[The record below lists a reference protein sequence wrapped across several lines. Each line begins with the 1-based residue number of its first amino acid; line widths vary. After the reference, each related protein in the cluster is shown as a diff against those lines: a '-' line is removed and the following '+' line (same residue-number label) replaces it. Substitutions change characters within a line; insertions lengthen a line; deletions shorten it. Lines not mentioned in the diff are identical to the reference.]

1 MTLVLDNAGQLT
13 QVLTGQS
20 MCTTDGGSLPAL
32 AVQSFGDCQ
41 SQSTDLRRRQLPG
54 WLSELWRRS
63 LTLSPQLGPQAAYV
77 QHSSQTSPQGAAQI
91 FVMAPQVSSSMNP
104 CRHRLDIRSYM
115 LKISKGFSGVVAR
128 CCCISLFSRRAAHD
142 STANNDLLTKPPWI
156 EQDQAATVTPKARTR
171 CTCKARKGSN
181 ACISEGAHAGADQGA
196 ETAVRCPVNV
206 HSVGMCRTME

>member
-1 MTLVLDNAGQLT
+1 MGAACLLWPFKASETVRARAQICGGASFLDGF
-13 QVLTGQS
+13 QS
-20 MCTTDGGSLPAL
+20 S
-32 AVQSFGDCQ
+32 GDEA
-41 SQSTDLRRRQLPG
+41 S
-54 WLSELWRRS
+54 
-63 LTLSPQLGPQAAYV
+63 TLSPQLGPQAAYV

-115 LKISKGFSGVVAR
+115 LKSPKGFSGVVAR

-171 CTCKARKGSN
+171 CTLQGK
-181 ACISEGAHAGADQGA
+181 EGF
-196 ETAVRCPVNV
+196 
-206 HSVGMCRTME
+206 